1 MKTAEPKTNKNEGT
15 LYVISA
21 PSGAGKTSLVNA
33 LIESTNEICVSISHT
48 TRQKRAGEIEGHH
61 YYFVSQ
67 EKFQT
72 LIQTKAFLEYA
83 HVFQQDYYGT
93 SRDFVEEKLSQG
105 IDVVLEIDWQG
116 AEHIRKIF
124 QKVTTIFILP
134 PSCETL
140 IERLRKRAR
149 DDENIIASRMK
160 QAKNEMSHYHSF
172 DYVVIND
179 QFEEAL
185 ADLKSLVKATRLREP
200 YQSKKYRTLIKELLS

>member
-1 MKTAEPKTNKNEGT
+1 MKTAEPKKNKNEGT

-33 LIESTNEICVSISHT
+33 LIESMDKICVSISHT

-67 EKFQT
+67 EKFQA
-72 LIQTKAFLEYA
+72 LIQTNAFLEYA
-83 HVFQQDYYGT
+83 QVFQQDYYGT
-93 SRDFVEEKLSQG
+93 SRDFVEKKLSQG

-160 QAKNEMSHYHSF
+160 QAKNEMSHYSSF

-179 QFEEAL
+179 QFEAAL
-185 ADLKSLVKATRLREP
+185 ADLKSIVTATRLREP
-200 YQSKKYRTLIKELLS
+200 YQSKKYTTLIKELLS